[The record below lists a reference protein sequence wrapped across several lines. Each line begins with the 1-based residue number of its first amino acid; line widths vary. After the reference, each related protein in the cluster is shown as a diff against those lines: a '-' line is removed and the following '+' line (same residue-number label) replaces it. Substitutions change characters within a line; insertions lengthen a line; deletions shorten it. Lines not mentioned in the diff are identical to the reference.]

1 MASLSS
7 NGGVF
12 LSPRALCSAEA
23 AAGVSLPAFR
33 HDEQMN
39 SRGMKFKFQK
49 GEKVLC
55 FEPDPTKAKVL
66 YDAKVRV
73 VWRRAGSC
81 VGEAGASSHNGLIPV
96 HEQRSNCISLLHGGD
111 CM

>member
-1 MASLSS
+1 MCVCC
-7 NGGVF
+7 VF
-12 LSPRALCSAEA
+12 LFPHALRSARA
-23 AAGVSLPAFR
+23 AAGVSFPAIC

-66 YDAKVRV
+66 YDAKVRYG
-73 VWRRAGSC
+73 RGGGGRQLCIIQGCHCTHPAAAADRGSC
-81 VGEAGASSHNGLIPV
+81 VVIHV
-96 HEQRSNCISLLHGGD
+96 CTTSL
-111 CM
+111 CV